1 MLNQQQFYGY
11 SIMMSGR
18 NTFLTGK
25 AGVGKSFVLNK
36 FIEDSQEE
44 GKNVVIVAP
53 TGIAAININGVTAHR
68 AFKIPIKP
76 LVEDA
81 KKIPTTIKEA
91 DIIVLDEVSMARLDL
106 FDYIAKIIIQASNY
120 RVKYLDKK
128 PIQFIVSGD
137 FFQLPPVL
145 VDRDRDILED
155 YYGRTIDKGFA
166 FESEYWDYF
175 DFTNVVLSEVVR
187 QSDINFI
194 NALNMTRVGDSR
206 GLRYFWQNS
215 SKYAID
221 KAIMLCGTN
230 KAAKDK
236 NEYELSL
243 IKNPEHVFETTIIG
257 EVKDSD
263 KVVDDVLYLKVGAR
277 VMTLVNDPTLKYQNG
292 SLGTITYISENII
305 IVEIDSTGELVEIE
319 RASWDV
325 KDYVLE
331 KGKLKQKVVGTYIQ
345 FPLKLAY
352 AITIHKSQGQTYD
365 AINLNPY
372 CWDCGQLYVALSRV
386 RSIDKLFMT
395 QYPSERFLIT
405 SIDVINFY
413 KNLT

>member
-1 MLNQQQFYGY
+1 MLKQQQFYAY

-18 NTFLTGK
+18 NVFLTGK
-25 AGVGKSFVLNK
+25 AGVGKSYVLDK
-36 FIEDSQEE
+36 FIEDSKKE
-44 GKNVVIVAP
+44 GKNVVVVAP

-81 KKIPTTIKEA
+81 RKIPSTIKEA
-91 DIIVLDEVSMARLDL
+91 DVIILDEVSMARIDL
-106 FDYIAKIIIQASNY
+106 FDYISKIIIQASNY
-120 RVKYLDKK
+120 RVRYQEKK

-145 VDRDRDILED
+145 VDRDRDILEN
-155 YYGRTIDKGFA
+155 YYKRTIDKGFA
-166 FESEYWDYF
+166 FESEYWDHF
-175 DFTNVVLSEVVR
+175 EFTNVVLDEVVR
-187 QSDINFI
+187 QTDLNFI
-194 NALNMTRVGDSR
+194 NALNSIRVGDNR
-206 GLRYFWQNS
+206 GLNYFWQNS
-215 SKYAID
+215 SKYAMN

-236 NEYELSL
+236 NEYELNL
-243 IKNPEHVFETTIIG
+243 IKKPSHVFETQVIG
-257 EVKDSD
+257 DVKDSD
-263 KVVDDVLYLKVGAR
+263 KVVDDVLILKVGAR
-277 VMTLVNDPTLKYQNG
+277 VMTLVNDTALRYQNG
-292 SLGTITYISENII
+292 SLGTVTNITENIVC
-305 IVEIDSTGELVEIE
+305 VEIDNTNDVVEIE

-365 AINLNPY
+365 AVNLNPY

-386 RSIDKLFMT
+386 REIDKLFMT

-405 SIDVINFY
+405 SLDVINFY
-413 KNLT
+413 RGL